1 MKICVVYPGY
11 TPIKYEPSINA
22 ISDNY
27 GSYPSLSLGY
37 TAAIMEMAGHKIK
50 FIDVAALGLSM
61 EETLKEVKQFHPD
74 LIAFTITTYL
84 FHQSLAW
91 INYIKENIPDV
102 PILVG
107 GVHVGIYPKEIFTH
121 KSIDYG
127 YMGESEIYLNK
138 FIDALEKGKSLKGLN
153 NIIYRNSNS
162 THITINNIGPVIND
176 LNSTPFPARH
186 LMPYDKYFSII
197 SQRKNF
203 TGLMSSRGCCH
214 NCSFCE
220 QGNQKFRYRT
230 ADSLLEEFKLC
241 ADKFKVRE
249 IDIFDS
255 SFTIIKKRILEICDA
270 LKKEDLDIEWS
281 ARSRVDRVDKEM
293 LKAMAEAKCKRIY
306 YGVESGNQKILDK
319 LRKDV
324 TIQQIKDAI
333 KNTKK
338 AGINTFGYFMIGSPG
353 DTHETV
359 KQTIKFS
366 KQLNLDYAQFN
377 RVIPMTGTDMYKLY
391 INEFKQDYWAKETV
405 KEGSGG
411 LLERPQTELTNEDVD
426 KYAKKSYISFY
437 FRPKYITKALLR
449 IRSFEEL
456 KRNVKAGVDLL
467 IKKEIKIE

>member
-1 MKICVVYPGY
+1 MKICLVYPPY
-11 TPIKYEPSINA
+11 ETIKYEPSIKA

-27 GSYPSLSLGY
+27 GIYPSLSLGY
-37 TAAIMEMAGHKIK
+37 TAGILEQGGHKVK
-50 FIDVAALGLSM
+50 LIDVAPLELSK
-61 EETLKEVKQFHPD
+61 EQVLKEIRLFKPD
-74 LIAFTITTYL
+74 LIGFSITTYL
-84 FHQSLAW
+84 FHQTMEW

-107 GVHVGIYPKEIFTH
+107 GVHVGIYPNETFTH
-121 KSIDYG
+121 KTIDYG

-153 NIIYRNSNS
+153 NIVYRNSSNSS
-162 THITINNIGPVIND
+162 THVNDIGPIVND
-176 LNSTPFPARH
+176 LNNTPFPARH

-214 NCSFCE
+214 RCSFCE

-270 LKKEDLDIEWS
+270 LKKEDLDIEWA

-306 YGVESGNQKILDK
+306 YGVESGNQRILDG

-324 TIQQIKDAI
+324 TLQQTRDAI
-333 KNTKK
+333 RNTKK

-353 DTHETV
+353 DTHSSV

-366 KQLNLDYAQFN
+366 KQLDLDYAQFN

-411 LLERPQTELTNEDVD
+411 LLKRPQTNLTNEDVD
-426 KYAKKSYISFY
+426 RYAKKAYNSFY
-437 FRPKYITKALLR
+437 FRPSYITKALLR
-449 IRSFEEL
+449 VRSLEEL
-456 KRNVKAGVDLL
+456 KRNVKAGVDLMF
-467 IKKEIKIE
+467 KREVN